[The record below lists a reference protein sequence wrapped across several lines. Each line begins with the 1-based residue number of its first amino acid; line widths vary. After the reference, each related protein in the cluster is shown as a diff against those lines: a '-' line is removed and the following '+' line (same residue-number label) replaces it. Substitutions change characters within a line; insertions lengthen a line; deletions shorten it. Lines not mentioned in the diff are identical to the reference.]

1 MDFPGGI
8 NGKAAA
14 CHAEDTT
21 DIGVIPGSG
30 RCPVVGNGNLDLQRA
45 DNTESLQLA
54 ILGCLQRWSTLWN

>member
-1 MDFPGGI
+1 MYICIYMDFPGGI

-30 RCPVVGNGNLDLQRA
+30 RCPVVGNGRQLTPVFLSEKFHGQRYL
-45 DNTESLQLA
+45 EGYSP
-54 ILGCLQRWSTLWN
+54 